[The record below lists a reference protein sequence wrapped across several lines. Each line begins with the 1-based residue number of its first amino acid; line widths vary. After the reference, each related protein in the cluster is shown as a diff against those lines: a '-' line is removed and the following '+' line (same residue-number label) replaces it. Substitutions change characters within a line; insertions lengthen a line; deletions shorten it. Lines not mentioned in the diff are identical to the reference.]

1 MDNGT
6 TAGSHQFGVPLFFY
20 VYTES
25 ESNARVCLKEN
36 NAERSPPIAEI
47 SLLHIMDDPNFL
59 FLIPLACNC

>member
-6 TAGSHQFGVPLFFY
+6 TNGSHQFGVPLFFY
-20 VYTES
+20 VYTEH
-25 ESNARVCLKEN
+25 ESNVGVHLKGN
-36 NAERSPPIAEI
+36 KAERNPPIAEI